1 MSNINVI
8 EGGICAVE
16 GVRAAGS
23 REGKYGL
30 TVIESKDSAASADVP
45 WHRALHRS

>member
-1 MSNINVI
+1 MSNIKVI

-30 TVIESKDSAASADVP
+30 TIIESKDSGSCTYYP
-45 WHRALHRS
+45 Y

>member
-16 GVRAAGS
+16 GGRAAGS
-23 REGKYGL
+23 LEGKYGH
-30 TVIESKDSAASADVP
+30 TVI
-45 WHRALHRS
+45 

>member
-1 MSNINVI
+1 MSNIKVI

-30 TVIESKDSAASADVP
+30 TIIESKDSE
-45 WHRALHRS
+45 